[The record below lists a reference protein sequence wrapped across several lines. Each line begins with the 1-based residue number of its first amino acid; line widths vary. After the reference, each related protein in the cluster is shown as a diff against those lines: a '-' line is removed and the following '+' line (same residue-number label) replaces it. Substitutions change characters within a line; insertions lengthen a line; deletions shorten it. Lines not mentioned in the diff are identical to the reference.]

1 MSEQQEVSGLI
12 AEAPVALGP
21 SVGARLR
28 AAREARGISL
38 HEIANTLKLGARQV
52 EGLEKGDWQALPGH
66 TFIRGFV
73 RNYARLVELDTA
85 PLMAELDRILE
96 KPQSK
101 LERVEG
107 STDVLP
113 SSGGKISRRDRNVI
127 LAGLAAVTLAA
138 AVYFVL
144 PNDLSALRDSLQGVI
159 DSVSRKEEAAPPAEA
174 EAAAPA
180 AAPVDPVLP
189 PGTTPQQ
196 VLNPQVEAPVA
207 PPALEAAPAS
217 AVEKRVEPAEAG
229 AIRFVFDKES
239 WVEVRDRDNK
249 PVFSQRSASGSEQWV
264 SGKGPFSLVIG
275 YAPGVRL
282 FWHGQA
288 IDLVPHTRGDVAR
301 LILE

>member
-1 MSEQQEVSGLI
+1 MSEQQEVPGLI
-12 AEAPVALGP
+12 AEVPVAQGP

-52 EGLEKGDWQALPGH
+52 EGLENGDWQALPGH

-73 RNYARLVELDTA
+73 RNYARLVELDPA
-85 PLMAELDRILE
+85 PLMGELDRILE
-96 KPQSK
+96 KPKSK

-107 STDVLP
+107 SAEVLP
-113 SSGGKISRRDRNVI
+113 SSGGRISRRDRNVI
-127 LAGLAAVTLAA
+127 LAGLAAVGLAA
-138 AVYFVL
+138 AVYFAL

-159 DSVSRKEEAAPPAEA
+159 DSLSRKEEVAPPPVEAEVAAP
-174 EAAAPA
+174 

-196 VLNPQVEAPVA
+196 VLNPQVETPVA

-217 AVEKRVEPAEAG
+217 AVEKRPESADAA

-249 PVFSQRSASGSEQWV
+249 PVFSQRSVAGSEQLV